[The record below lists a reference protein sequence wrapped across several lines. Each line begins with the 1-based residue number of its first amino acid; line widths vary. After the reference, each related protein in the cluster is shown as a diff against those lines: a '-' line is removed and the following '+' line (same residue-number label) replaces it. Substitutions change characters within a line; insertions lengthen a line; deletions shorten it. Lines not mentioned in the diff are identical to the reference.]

1 VVTVARYALIIT
13 LLLATVVGLGVP
25 SASAD
30 ASSRAAYSRAVTQIC
45 SGARLFEDRH
55 AIGTR
60 AGALAVAQDIR
71 ASTRRRLLRV
81 DALSVPRELEELTE
95 RWTTLERRLANAYAE
110 SWVGIYDVVAATD
123 TQAQRARA
131 PRLLRRLLHAP
142 DRLRLAAAQI
152 ELTLRV
158 PDCTGGATA
167 PGDLSREGPAIM
179 EERKPPRPGP
189 TVILTTRGLVPG
201 QPSRARACA

>member
-1 VVTVARYALIIT
+1 MVTVGRYALVIT

-45 SGARLFEDRH
+45 LGARLFEGRH
-55 AIGTR
+55 SIGTR

-71 ASTRRRLLRV
+71 ASTRRRLRRIN
-81 DALSVPRELEELTE
+81 ALAVPHGLEGLVE

-110 SWVGIYDVVAATD
+110 SWVGIYDVIAATE

-131 PRLLRRLLHAP
+131 PRLLRRLLRAP
-142 DRLRLAAAQI
+142 DQLRLAAARI

-158 PDCTGGATA
+158 PDCTGGATVPA
-167 PGDLSREGPAIM
+167 DRRSSGSGPDFV
-179 EERKPPRPGP
+179 G
-189 TVILTTRGLVPG
+189 
-201 QPSRARACA
+201 